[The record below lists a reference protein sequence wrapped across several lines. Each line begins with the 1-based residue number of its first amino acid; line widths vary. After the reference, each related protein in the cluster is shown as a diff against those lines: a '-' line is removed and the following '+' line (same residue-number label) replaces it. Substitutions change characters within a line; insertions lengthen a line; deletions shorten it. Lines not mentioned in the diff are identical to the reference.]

1 MLRKLT
7 KRITNNFGLK
17 VLAVVFA
24 IVIWLVVVNIED
36 PEKTKGFTIPVTIEN
51 SDYLTDMGKTY
62 DILNNSD
69 KISFT
74 VTGKRSIIEE
84 LSDSDFTAVANMEN
98 VNDELTTVP
107 VSVAASRYSGQI
119 EINKRDATLK
129 ISVENLK
136 TEKYAVKVVTK
147 GTPAA
152 YCYVETATAD
162 PKKVTIT
169 GPESVLSQ
177 IVTVEAIVDV
187 SGVGEDMATNSK
199 VVLLDEAGNEIS
211 QDRLTLNRTS
221 VAVDVKITM
230 GKSVPL
236 KFTTNGTPADGYRYE
251 KAECSVSSVKLVGSS
266 EALAGISELEI
277 SGSQMSIAGA
287 TSDVTAGVDLTK
299 FLPDGVEVASDQ
311 QKQINVTLVIE
322 GKTAKAFAVPVKNIT
337 VKNLPSNLSMQFNAD
352 TVTVNILGFAEDF
365 ADINPESITGTID
378 ASGFNTGVL
387 AAEVKLD
394 GNYSVSETI
403 YTAVTVTEKSSSGN
417 SGSDSNSEGA
427 NSSSQ

>member
-1 MLRKLT
+1 MTGVQTCALP
-7 KRITNNFGLK
+7 IF
-17 VLAVVFA
+17 
-24 IVIWLVVVNIED
+24 
-36 PEKTKGFTIPVTIEN
+36 
-51 SDYLTDMGKTY
+51 TDMGKTY

-221 VAVDVKITM
+221 VAVDVKIKI
-230 GKSVPL
+230 G
-236 KFTTNGTPADGYRYE
+236 R
-251 KAECSVSSVKLVGSS
+251 
-266 EALAGISELEI
+266 
-277 SGSQMSIAGA
+277 
-287 TSDVTAGVDLTK
+287 
-299 FLPDGVEVASDQ
+299 ASCRER
-311 QKQINVTLVIE
+311 V
-322 GKTAKAFAVPVKNIT
+322 
-337 VKNLPSNLSMQFNAD
+337 
-352 TVTVNILGFAEDF
+352 
-365 ADINPESITGTID
+365 
-378 ASGFNTGVL
+378 
-387 AAEVKLD
+387 
-394 GNYSVSETI
+394 
-403 YTAVTVTEKSSSGN
+403 
-417 SGSDSNSEGA
+417 
-427 NSSSQ
+427 